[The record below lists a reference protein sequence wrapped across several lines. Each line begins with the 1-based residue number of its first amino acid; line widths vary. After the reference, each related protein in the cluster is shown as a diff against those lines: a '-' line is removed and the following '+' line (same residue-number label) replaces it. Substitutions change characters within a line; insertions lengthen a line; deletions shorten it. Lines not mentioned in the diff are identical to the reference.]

1 MTRIKLSSLK
11 SHKAF
16 TLVEV
21 VVVLAVISVLVGVGA
36 VTSTKYQQDA
46 RDSQRSSKANI
57 IATSLEKYYSE
68 KNEYPS
74 CTLMTAAPTTVKTTL
89 KGLADVDV
97 LRAPQAAKGTNS
109 IQCSTNAPSSPNT
122 FVYTC
127 TSTTSCVKWELK
139 YRNETDGAIKSIA
152 SARRTS
158 VDGSIGLNSPDVN
171 VSATISG
178 GSGVGTASGSCS
190 SGTINYQIRSYKN
203 AGTFPAV
210 WTDASTA
217 SMALNEGESA
227 TYQAQGR
234 CSQAGLASSGYSQS
248 NPATATRPITAPT
261 GLTISVGISGDT
273 AIATVGGGSCAA
285 GTTLQRQIRYNPT
298 STWFGGSWT
307 GWEDLAGTTKSVWVE
322 QGWQVN
328 FHHNAR
334 CYNPTTGAASA
345 WTFGDT
351 VGAIRPIDAPGA
363 PAVYASGNSA
373 RIQFSWSPAWCPP
386 GNSPEYR
393 WYLSNNAGYTSD
405 WWGPS
410 TGTVFDWN
418 DISEGY
424 TFSGYVQQRCNTGV
438 AQGSWSGTNGASWY
452 RPVNAPGAPYSFTKD
467 VLDRNLVAFQWTAP
481 ACGWMLQ
488 SQHKQDWVNGGGP
501 GIAWINPPSGH
512 ADYWWYGFANY
523 TLGGARPGN
532 QGSWN
537 AGWPNTGWIGDI
549 SNGYAQNPPRL
560 NLDSGDDWVYDN
572 GNIIGIAVHYRCVN
586 TTTGAASPTGPENWA
601 KCTYSGNSCIWS

>member
-36 VTSTKYQQDA
+36 VTSSKYQQDA

-158 VDGSIGLNSPDVN
+158 VDGSVALNSPDVN

-298 STWFGGSWT
+298 NTWYGGSWT

-351 VGAIRPIDAPGA
+351 VGAIRPINAPGLPSVWA
-363 PAVYASGNSA
+363 AGNASGINFTWGA
-373 RIQFSWSPAWCPP
+373 AWCPP
-386 GNSPEYR
+386 GNSAEWAYVLTGN
-393 WYLSNNAGYTSD
+393 WGYQSG
-405 WWGPS
+405 WWGPTS
-410 TGTVFDWN
+410 GTSHWWPDT
-418 DISEGY
+418 SEGY
-424 TFSGYVQQRCNTGV
+424 TFGIIIQQRCVTGV
-438 AQGSWSGTNGASWY
+438 TQGPYGGQNSASWF
-452 RPVNAPGAPYSFTKD
+452 RGVNAPGAPSGFTRD
-467 VLDRNLVAFQWTAP
+467 LAGNGGIAFNWTAP
-481 ACGWMLQ
+481 GCGWGASARWQ
-488 SQHKQDWVNGGGP
+488 ADWANGGGP

-512 ADYWWYGFANY
+512 ADYWWYGGRSYSLDSSNPSSAWS
-523 TLGGARPGN
+523 T
-532 QGSWN
+532 
-537 AGWPNTGWIGDI
+537 GWPSYGFMGDRNNAY
-549 SNGYAQNPPRL
+549 SVSPPRM
-560 NLDSGDDWVYDN
+560 NLDVGPSVGGFDSGN
-572 GNIIGIAVHYRCVN
+572 MLAMAVHYQCVN
-586 TTTGAASPTGPENWA
+586 FNTGAGSAIGPKNWGA
-601 KCTYSGNSCIWS
+601 YTW